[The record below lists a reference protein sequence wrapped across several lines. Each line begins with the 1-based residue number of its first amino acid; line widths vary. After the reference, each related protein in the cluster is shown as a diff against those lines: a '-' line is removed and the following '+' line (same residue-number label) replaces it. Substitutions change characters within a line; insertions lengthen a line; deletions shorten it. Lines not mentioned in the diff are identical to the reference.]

1 MKKIVAI
8 SAFLLGFSLVATAQ
22 ELIRFGFQVSPAF
35 SWMSSNS
42 SRINTSGTN
51 LGIKL
56 GMVGEY
62 YFQENYAFTTGIG
75 FHFNSGGTLLYDN
88 PGSYWKKTDLPDPLT
103 SLSADTKLK
112 YDIQYLEI
120 PAGLKMR
127 TREFGYI
134 RYFLE
139 PNIVFGFRTQA
150 RGTIKDPGK
159 NGEDEEKY
167 NIQKEVNA
175 LNLSWGLRGGI
186 EYTISENTSL
196 VGGIGFQVG
205 FTDATDDNGTE
216 FDSSTPSGERRED
229 SKGTVRAIVLRLGVM
244 F

>member
-8 SAFLLGFSLVATAQ
+8 SAFLMSISLIASAQ
-22 ELIRFGFQVSPAF
+22 ESIRFGFQLSPAF
-35 SWMSSNS
+35 SWMASNS

-62 YFQENYAFTTGIG
+62 YFAENYAFTSGIG
-75 FHFNSGGTLLYDN
+75 FHFNSGGTLLYDF
-88 PGSYWKKTDLPDPLT
+88 PGSYWKKTDLPDPLK

-120 PAGLKMR
+120 PVGLKMR

-134 RYFLE
+134 RYFME
-139 PNIVFGFRTQA
+139 PNLVFGFRTQA

-159 NGEDEEKY
+159 TGEDEEKY
-167 NIQKEVNA
+167 NIRKEVNL
-175 LNLSWGLRGGI
+175 LNLSWGINAGI
-186 EYTISENTSL
+186 EYTVSENTSL
-196 VGGIGFQVG
+196 IGGIGFQVG
-205 FTDATDDNGTE
+205 FTDATDDSGTE
-216 FDSSTPSGERRED
+216 FYPLPTDDRRED
-229 SKGTVRAIVLRLGVM
+229 SKGTVGAIVLRLGVM